1 MRDGPVSAAC
11 RTWELPGRAAG
22 AQAGLAALGLW
33 NGSQGGRGDVGRHA
47 PAAFG
52 RQAGSDGALVAL
64 AAQRAAQRIGAHGSG
79 SGRCGGG
86 HGAECRP
93 PFCAAA
99 AQGHGGCDAKQALGA
114 CGIRVGCYQGKS
126 GMAAFKRAGHCVL
139 PASAAMGRHP
149 KILGDALLGVL
160 QCPLQADEDGAPTAA
175 WRMAGQS
182 GRDGHTGCSL
192 RGRRRTGVRGGTRR
206 VLRGQ
211 RGRGGR
217 KQFVVHGRDVR
228 PAHIIRKVE
237 FNEALLQKF

>member
-1 MRDGPVSAAC
+1 MRDGSASAAC

-33 NGSQGGRGDVGRHA
+33 NGRQGGRGDVGRHA

-52 RQAGSDGALVAL
+52 GQSSGDGALVAL

-93 PFCAAA
+93 RFCAAA
-99 AQGHGGCDAKQALGA
+99 AQGHGGRDVKQAVGA
-114 CGIRVGCYQGKS
+114 CGICVGCYQGKS
-126 GMAAFKRAGHCVL
+126 DMAAFKRAGPCVL

-149 KILGDALLGVL
+149 KTLGDALLGAL
-160 QCPLQADEDGAPTAA
+160 QCSLQAGKDGAQAAA

-182 GRDGHTGCSL
+182 GREGHAVCSL
-192 RGRRRTGVRGGTRR
+192 RGRNRTGVRGGTRR

-217 KQFVVHGRDVR
+217 RQFVVHGRDVR